1 MSSAAIAPSAPAR
14 ARVSALAASGALRPL
29 RPLAGAWALSH
40 REHFAHAG
48 GVILEAVE
56 SLLTEALERAP
67 APLREVTRLER
78 ARGRGL
84 GFTRL
89 DVVLPEEAPEAFSL
103 LEVQAGDPSA
113 MGWTDALS
121 EALGGVGTLM
131 PSHRRRFEALT
142 PGRRIAFVVPEGSI
156 VESDHRLLAGHYAAH
171 GWQALCVDPS
181 ALAFEHGTL
190 TAAGAEVD
198 AVFRDAWDE
207 LFLPRAGAGGAALV
221 AAVKADAVALLNPF
235 VATLADDKAW
245 LEALST
251 PSRWPTETA
260 RVLASHVPCTRL
272 VRERRVDWEGREVD
286 FPRHLER
293 HQEWLVLK
301 PIDGYGGAD
310 VTVGPQ
316 VSAQAWSAAIE
327 RALVAPDTFVAQRHC
342 PLPRQPVY
350 VLDEPEPR
358 LANVVHSL
366 WFHPELA
373 GAFVRASDEPV
384 VNVHRGGGL
393 GPVCFQM

>member
-1 MSSAAIAPSAPAR
+1 MNSAALPPTATGR
-14 ARVSALAASGALRPL
+14 AKVSALEASGALRPL

-48 GVILEAVE
+48 GVILAAVE
-56 SLLTEALERAP
+56 TLLDEALARAP
-67 APLREVTRLER
+67 AVLREVTRLER
-78 ARGRGL
+78 QRGLGL

-89 DVVLPEEAPEAFSL
+89 DVVLPEGAPEAFSV

-113 MGWTDALS
+113 MGWSDALA
-121 EALGGVGTLM
+121 EALGGAATLM

-171 GWQALCVDPS
+171 GWQATCVDPR
-181 ALAFEHGTL
+181 ALAFAGGQL
-190 TAAGAEVD
+190 SAAGAPVD

-207 LFLPRAGAGGAALV
+207 LFLPRAEGGGEALV
-221 AAVKADAVALLNPF
+221 SAVAAGAVAMLNPF
-235 VATLADDKAW
+235 VATLADDKGW

-260 RVLASHVPCTRL
+260 RVLATHVPCTRL
-272 VRERRVDWEGREVD
+272 VRERRVDWEGRQVD
-286 FPRHLER
+286 FPRHLEQQ
-293 HQEWLVLK
+293 QEWLVLK
-301 PIDGYGGAD
+301 PADGYGGAD
-310 VTVGPQ
+310 VTVGPT
-316 VSAQAWSAAIE
+316 VTAAQWRTALE
-327 RALVAPDTFVAQRHC
+327 RALGAPDTFVAQRHC
-342 PLPRQPVY
+342 PLPRQPVF

-373 GAFVRASDEPV
+373 GAFVRASDGPV

-393 GPVCFQM
+393 GPVFFES